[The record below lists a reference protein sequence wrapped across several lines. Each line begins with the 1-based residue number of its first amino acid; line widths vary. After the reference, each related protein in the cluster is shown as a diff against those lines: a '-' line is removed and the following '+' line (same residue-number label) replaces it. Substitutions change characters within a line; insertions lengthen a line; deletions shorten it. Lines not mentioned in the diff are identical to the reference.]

1 MRRAATC
8 SLLACIV
15 LAGCEKPPLIT
26 YPGDPAAAPGTVAN
40 NARPTANAG
49 ADVTLQW
56 PADIVELS
64 GTATDDGQP
73 SSALTYSWVA
83 SPATVLFV
91 DATASR
97 TTARFPEPGTYILTL
112 SVDDG
117 ALQANDSLVV
127 TVNPATTPVNAPPVV
142 SAGNDISTEVPRP
155 ASLAGTV
162 ADDGLPTTTLTMT
175 WSVVNGPGTV
185 TFTDA
190 AAATTKATFDTV
202 GTYELRLTASDGE
215 LSSTDSVLV
224 TVGPAI
230 YPGPDDDSQV
240 DRAWLRIAPA
250 EVGMDATLLA
260 QAEAY
265 ALTAGGAGLISRY
278 GRLVHSWGRIDDR
291 YDIKSSTKSIGGI
304 ALAFAIDDKLVNIED
319 RASQHLPAIGQLE
332 VTNDPAQTE
341 AITLLQ
347 LATHTAGFEKR
358 GGYGRLLDPPGTAW
372 RYSDGGLNWLA
383 DVLTTVYGQDLQ
395 AIFKPRLYSVLG
407 INERDDIQWRTMEDG
422 LRPNPRPLNVQ
433 HREFAAGMIANVN
446 AMARVGLLYLRRG
459 EWDGGQRVF
468 SSAFVD
474 LVRTP
479 RPENAALPVRE
490 PTEFPEANARYGVL
504 WWTNATGA
512 LPNVPRDAYWAW
524 GLNDSLIV
532 VIPSL
537 DLVIAR
543 AGPTSPTNTPGQR
556 VFGDRDW
563 NSDYTVLAP
572 FLDPIVQATTP

>member
-1 MRRAATC
+1 MGRVAYC
-8 SLLACIV
+8 SLLACVV

-49 ADVTLQW
+49 GDVTLQW
-56 PADIVELS
+56 PADTVALTGS
-64 GTATDDGQP
+64 ATDDGQP
-73 SSALTYSWVA
+73 SPTLKYSWVA
-83 SPATVLFV
+83 SPATVQFV
-91 DATASR
+91 DATVSN
-97 TTARFPEPGTYILTL
+97 TTAKFAEPGTYILTL

-117 ALQANDSLVV
+117 ALQASDSLVV
-127 TVNPATTPVNAPPVV
+127 TVNPASAPTNTPPVV
-142 SAGNDISTEVPRP
+142 SAGNDIATEVPRP

-162 ADDGLPTTTLTMT
+162 TDDGVPTTTPTAT
-175 WSVVNGPGTV
+175 WSVVSGPGAV
-185 TFTDA
+185 TFRNANLASTS
-190 AAATTKATFDTV
+190 ATFDTV
-202 GTYELRLTASDGE
+202 GTYELRLTGNDGE

-230 YPGPDDDSQV
+230 YPGLDDDSQV
-240 DRAWLRIAPA
+240 DRAWLRIPPA
-250 EVGMDATLLA
+250 DVGMDAALLA
-260 QAEAY
+260 QAETY
-265 ALTAGGAGLISRY
+265 ALKAGGAGLISRY

-304 ALAFAIDDKLVNIED
+304 ALAFAIDDNLVSIED
-319 RASQHLPAIGQLE
+319 RASRHLPAIGQIE

-347 LATHTAGFEKR
+347 LATHTAGFEKA
-358 GGYGRLLDPPGTAW
+358 GSYGRLLDPPGTAW

-383 DVLTTVYGQDLQ
+383 DTLTTVYGQDLQ

-407 INERDDIQWRTMEDG
+407 INERDDILWRTMESG
-422 LRPNPRPLNVQ
+422 LRENPRPLNVQ

-459 EWDGGQRVF
+459 EWDAGQRVF
-468 SSAFVD
+468 SESFVD
-474 LVRTP
+474 LVSTP
-479 RPENAALPVRE
+479 RAEHAGLPVRE
-490 PTEFPEANARYGVL
+490 AADYPEANLRYGVL

-543 AGPTSPTNTPGQR
+543 AGPTQAASPGRT
-556 VFGDRDW
+556 FGDNDW
-563 NSDYTVLAP
+563 NADYAVLAP
-572 FLDPIVQATTP
+572 FLDPIVRAATP